1 MRKREY
7 RFEVRF
13 TENEYRDFCD
23 KVTKSG
29 LNGQEF
35 IRSLV
40 KGSVVKEAPPA
51 DLPYFIR
58 ELRRVGSN
66 INQILKIANSLHLLD
81 VPKVREALEDTRKLE
96 KLIVRT
102 YAKEDS

>member
-13 TENEYRDFCD
+13 TENEYHDFCD
-23 KVTKSG
+23 KVRETG
-29 LNGQEF
+29 LTGQEY
-35 IRSLV
+35 IRRLV
-40 KGSVVKEAPPA
+40 KGSVIKEAPPA

-66 INQILKIANSLHLLD
+66 INQILKIANTMRLLD
-81 VPKVREALEDTRKLE
+81 VPKLREALEETRRIE
-96 KLIVRT
+96 RIIVKT
-102 YAKEDS
+102 YTKGEN

>member
-1 MRKREY
+1 MRRIYEIKIRLSEDEKNSITMKADRAGLSRE
-7 RFEVRF
+7 E
-13 TENEYRDFCD
+13 FCRRILR
-23 KVTKSG
+23 G
-29 LNGQEF
+29 AE
-35 IRSLV
+35 
-40 KGSVVKEAPPA
+40 VKEHPPA

-81 VPKVREALEDTRKLE
+81 VPKVREALEDMRKLE

-102 YAKEDS
+102 YSKGES